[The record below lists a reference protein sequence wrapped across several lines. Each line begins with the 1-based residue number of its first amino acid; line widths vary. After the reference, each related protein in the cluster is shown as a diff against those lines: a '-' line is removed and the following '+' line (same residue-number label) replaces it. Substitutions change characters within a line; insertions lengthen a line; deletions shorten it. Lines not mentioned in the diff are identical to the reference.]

1 MAEYPT
7 GIMSSILALNICAI
21 FARFKKNDSITKKEK
36 EKHDEIV
43 LLAKINLN
51 YIKGLI
57 SRSLIDSYNRYNDF
71 FNRWCVKKV

>member
-1 MAEYPT
+1 
-7 GIMSSILALNICAI
+7 MSSILALNICAI
-21 FARFKKNDSITKKEK
+21 FARFKKNDSITKKQK

-57 SRSLIDSYNRYNDF
+57 SRSLID
-71 FNRWCVKKV
+71 